1 MSEAS
6 PALPGREGV
15 PPSGKAGTPPPQGR
29 HGLEPFFASVESAP
43 KARVAISVRAGRG
56 FLNLRLNPRRGQAL
70 EAAERILG
78 QPMPLAAN
86 TFTAGEHKVY
96 WLGPDEWLI
105 VSGAECVSG
114 LGSELAEALTGF
126 HAAVNDVSGGNV
138 ELLVSGVDARTVLAK
153 GCALDLHP
161 REFAPGQCAQTG
173 LGRAAVLL
181 AAAGDPSTYAIIV
194 RRSFS
199 DYLCRWLANAAR
211 PHGARF
217 SVLQAEP
224 VSNRG

>member
-6 PALPGREGV
+6 I
-15 PPSGKAGTPPPQGR
+15 GR
-29 HGLEPFFASVESAP
+29 HGLEPFFASMESAP
-43 KARVAISVRAGRG
+43 KARVAISVRTGRG
-56 FLNLRLNPRRGQAL
+56 FLNLRLNPRRRQAI

-78 QPMPLAAN
+78 QSIPQAAN
-86 TFTAGEHKVY
+86 TFTASGHKVY

-105 VSGAECVSG
+105 VTGAECVRG
-114 LGSELAEALTGF
+114 LGSELAEALSGS

-173 LGRAAVLL
+173 LGKATVLL
-181 AAAGDPSTYAIIV
+181 AAARDRSTYAIVV

-199 DYLCRWLANAAR
+199 DYVCRWLANAAQ

-217 SVLQAEP
+217 SVLRPEP
-224 VSNRG
+224 VPNRE

>member
-6 PALPGREGV
+6 HGN
-15 PPSGKAGTPPPQGR
+15 
-29 HGLEPFFASVESAP
+29 HGLELFFASAESVQQ
-43 KARVAISVRAGRG
+43 ARVAIRVRSGRG
-56 FLNLRLNPRRGQAL
+56 FLNLRLNPRSRQAV

-86 TFTAGEHKVY
+86 TFTTGEHQVY

-105 VSGAECVSG
+105 VTGAECVSD
-114 LGSELAEALTGF
+114 LGSELAEALAGF

-138 ELLVSGVDARTVLAK
+138 ELLVMGVAARTVLAK

-199 DYLCRWLANAAR
+199 EYLCSWLANAVR

-217 SVLQAEP
+217 SVL
-224 VSNRG
+224 

>member
-1 MSEAS
+1 MSDAS
-6 PALPGREGV
+6 PALSGKEGV
-15 PPSGKAGTPPPQGR
+15 PPSGKAGTPSRHGR
-29 HGLEPFFASVESAP
+29 HGLEPFFAAAESAP
-43 KARVAISVRAGRG
+43 EARVAISVRTGQA
-56 FLNLRLNPRRGQAL
+56 FLNLRLNPGSSPAL

-86 TFTAGEHKVY
+86 TFTASKHRVY

-105 VSGAECVSG
+105 ATGRERVSG
-114 LGSELAEALTGF
+114 LGSRLVEALAQF

-138 ELLVSGVDARTVLAK
+138 ELLVGGADARTVLAK

-161 REFAPGQCAQTG
+161 REFASGQCAQTG

-181 AAAGDPSTYAIIV
+181 AADGEPSTYTIIV
-194 RRSFS
+194 RRSVS
-199 DYLCRWLANAAR
+199 EYLCRWLENAAR

-217 SVLQAEP
+217 PVRQAEP
-224 VSNRG
+224 LPDRE

>member
-1 MSEAS
+1 MSE
-6 PALPGREGV
+6 V
-15 PPSGKAGTPPPQGR
+15 R
-29 HGLEPFFASVESAP
+29 HGLEPFFATVESAP
-43 KARVAISVRAGRG
+43 DARVAISVRTGRG
-56 FLNLRLNPRRGQAL
+56 FLNLRLNPHSMKDR

-86 TFTAGEHKVY
+86 TFTAGRHRVY

-105 VSGAECVSG
+105 ATGGERVSD
-114 LGSELAEALTGF
+114 LGSRLVEALAKF

-138 ELLVSGVDARTVLAK
+138 ELLVGGADARTVLAK
-153 GCALDLHP
+153 GCSLDLHP

-181 AAAGDPSTYAIIV
+181 AAGGDPSTCTIIV

-199 DYLCRWLANAAR
+199 DYLCRWLANGAR

-217 SVLQAEP
+217 SVL
-224 VSNRG
+224 

>member
-6 PALPGREGV
+6 HGN
-15 PPSGKAGTPPPQGR
+15 
-29 HGLEPFFASVESAP
+29 HGLEPFFASVESEP
-43 KARVAISVRAGRG
+43 KARVALSVRSGRG
-56 FLNLRLNPRRGQAL
+56 FLNLRLNPRNSQAL
-70 EAAERILG
+70 TAAERILG

-86 TFTAGEHKVY
+86 TFTTGEHQVY

-105 VSGAECVSG
+105 VTGAECVAA
-114 LGSELAEALTGF
+114 LGSELAEALAGF

-199 DYLCRWLANAAR
+199 EYLCSWLANAVR

-217 SVLQAEP
+217 SVL
-224 VSNRG
+224 

>member
-1 MSEAS
+1 MSETN
-6 PALPGREGV
+6 
-15 PPSGKAGTPPPQGR
+15 PPD
-29 HGLEPFFASVESAP
+29 
-43 KARVAISVRAGRG
+43 ARVSIAIRSGRG
-56 FLNLRLNPRRGQAL
+56 FLNLRLNPRGGQAL

-78 QPMPLAAN
+78 QAIPAAAN
-86 TFTAGEHKVY
+86 TFTAGEHEVY

-105 VSGAECVSG
+105 VTGAERVPS
-114 LGSELAEALTGF
+114 LDNELAEALDGF

-138 ELLVSGVDARTVLAK
+138 ELHVSGLDARTVLAK

-181 AAAGDPSTYAIIV
+181 AARDDPTACAIVV

-199 DYLCRWLANAAR
+199 DYLRRWLANAAR
-211 PHGARF
+211 
-217 SVLQAEP
+217 
-224 VSNRG
+224 